1 MRRGLTAERRAKIK
15 MGVVVL
21 FVVRFGSAGFGL
33 VWWGLAGLKT
43 QGGLVAKKRRP
54 PGCPVVTQKADF
66 VV

>member
-1 MRRGLTAERRAKIK
+1 MTAERRAKIK

-21 FVVRFGSAGFGL
+21 FVVRFGSAGF
-33 VWWGLAGLKT
+33 GLAGLKT